1 MNYLISLIES
11 NFTQKDLYELLL
23 LNWNDQETFKKRS
36 KFSRISPSGITYKFQ
51 KASFESSETKDNI
64 SRSITNTLIYDMFY
78 QMNSCPDSYVRK
90 LAAYIIWIVTFNN
103 SELQKEICKHFNF
116 TPLGEIVIINQFP
129 KNILSNFEIEN
140 LNSSKGKC

>member
-1 MNYLISLIES
+1 MNYLISLIER

-51 KASFESSETKDNI
+51 KASFENSATKDNI
-64 SRSITNTLIYDMFY
+64 SHSITNTLIYDMFY

-90 LAAYIIWIVTFNN
+90 LAAYII
-103 SELQKEICKHFNF
+103 
-116 TPLGEIVIINQFP
+116 
-129 KNILSNFEIEN
+129 
-140 LNSSKGKC
+140 